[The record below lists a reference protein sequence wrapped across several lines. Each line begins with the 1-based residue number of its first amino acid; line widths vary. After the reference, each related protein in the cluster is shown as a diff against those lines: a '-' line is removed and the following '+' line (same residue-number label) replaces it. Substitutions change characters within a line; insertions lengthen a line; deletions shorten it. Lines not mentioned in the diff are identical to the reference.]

1 MTCSS
6 NHKSISTQTCF
17 EDFPDEILLLIC
29 RYLSPVHILDSLLN
43 LNKRLNKT
51 ISSYRE
57 KIFLSHLSHQD
68 FNHLLN
74 NHLPNLASNVYY
86 LYINNRSMLNIGRI
100 FEEKFNKIDQQF
112 PVLRELVFH
121 QIDIETL
128 ENLSWR
134 FNTMNCLREL
144 NIDIAEDRLSSMPV
158 QFDEFLCGKLFSIS
172 NSFEILKLNLNKYQ
186 FSLNSIK
193 HKCINIR
200 HLTISVKRLNDLFI
214 IFNYFTNLE
223 QLNIKIACSFL
234 YEINNNNTYSYEH
247 LWWKVPYLTKFEL
260 SIQENELTSHDN
272 VISSDIIMKIIKNLY
287 SLVYFKFILN
297 IKFTST
303 LQLSTTKDVYM
314 NKYFPYVNGL
324 LWQQA
329 LERNDNRTV
338 RFELH
343 IELDG
348 IATNRFKRM
357 TEVDTFVVDRT
368 DGKINR
374 LHFQILDF
382 SVPEK
387 KCFSC
392 YKQK

>member
-29 RYLSPVHILDSLLN
+29 RYLSPVHILNSLLN